1 MNKILHKPFTK
12 VELNPERKLH
22 LVGEWVDP
30 ISTVNPWRRRL
41 QLLSSSSKRK
51 ITLKKFFTKF
61 LWSGCNSL
69 ELEALIYLAVEMNDE
84 LILETLRLREN
95 LFLSL
100 LRARFN
106 ALRRLMRKQPLD
118 LKYFLSSN
126 DFILIVKEDKI
137 LSPSSHVRK
146 YTGWARHQN
155 DQGSINPFH
164 IDPMPL
170 EVTDNFMKINI
181 RSALTVGRILPS
193 ETGGESSLTSALI
206 RAETVKFLQLVE
218 EYINESF

>member
-137 LSPSSHVRK
+137 LSKSDRSHVV
-146 YTGWARHQN
+146 
-155 DQGSINPFH
+155 
-164 IDPMPL
+164 L
-170 EVTDNFMKINI
+170 
-181 RSALTVGRILPS
+181 
-193 ETGGESSLTSALI
+193 
-206 RAETVKFLQLVE
+206 
-218 EYINESF
+218 

>member
-1 MNKILHKPFTK
+1 M
-12 VELNPERKLH
+12 
-22 LVGEWVDP
+22 
-30 ISTVNPWRRRL
+30 
-41 QLLSSSSKRK
+41 
-51 ITLKKFFTKF
+51 
-61 LWSGCNSL
+61 

-84 LILETLRLREN
+84 LILETLRLRGS
-95 LFLSL
+95 LFRSL

-106 ALRRLMRKQPLD
+106 ALRRLFRKQPLD

-126 DFILIVKEDKI
+126 DFLIKVEEDKI

-164 IDPMPL
+164 IDPKPL
-170 EVTDNFMKINI
+170 EVTENIMKINI

-193 ETGGESSLTSALI
+193 ETGGESSLMSALI
-206 RAETVKFLQLVE
+206 RAETVKFIQLVE